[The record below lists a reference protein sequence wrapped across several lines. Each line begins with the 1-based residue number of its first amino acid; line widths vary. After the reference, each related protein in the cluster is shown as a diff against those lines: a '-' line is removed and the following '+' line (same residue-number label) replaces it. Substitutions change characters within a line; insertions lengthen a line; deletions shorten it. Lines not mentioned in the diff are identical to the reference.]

1 MLVTQ
6 IIALIAL
13 AICFV
18 LLLSHFIRIIR
29 LGKPKDFS
37 EKSGSVAKGVAYS
50 NTVAMM
56 PQNKESAYLHIPS
69 YALGMLFH
77 IGIFTSILIFILSF
91 FDFFNQW
98 IINDQCIHYVLPL
111 ITAVGATAGLSLFIK
126 RLVNRNLRNLT
137 NPDDYLS
144 NGFTTLFQ
152 LATTLFLLM
161 PACNCMVNTYYI
173 VTTILLLYMPVGK
186 LKHLLYYFS
195 ARYHLGFFYGWRNV
209 WPQQKDAE

>member
-13 AICFV
+13 AICFIFMFF
-18 LLLSHFIRIIR
+18 HFVRIIR

-56 PQNKESAYLHIPS
+56 PQNKESAYLHLPS
-69 YALGMLFH
+69 YALGILFH
-77 IGIFTSILIFILSF
+77 IGIFSSFLILILSF

-98 IINDQCIHYVLPL
+98 IVNDQCIHYILP
-111 ITAVGATAGLSLFIK
+111 IVTATGAIAGLSLFIK
-126 RLVNRNLRNLT
+126 RLINRNLRNLT
-137 NPDDYLS
+137 NPDDFLS

-152 LATTLFLLM
+152 IATTCYLLL

-173 VTTILLLYMPVGK
+173 VTAILLLYMPIGK
-186 LKHLLYYFS
+186 LKHLLYFFS

-209 WPQQKDAE
+209 WPQK

>member
-18 LLLSHFIRIIR
+18 LMCTHFIRIVR

-56 PQNKESAYLHIPS
+56 PQNKESAYLHLPS
-69 YALGMLFH
+69 YALGILFH
-77 IGIFTSILIFILSF
+77 IGIFSCMLIFVLSF

-98 IINDQCIHYVLPL
+98 LINDKGIHYLLPAL
-111 ITAVGATAGLSLFIK
+111 TAVTAFAGCCLFVK

-152 LATTLFLLM
+152 IATTLYLLM
-161 PACNCMVNTYYI
+161 PACSCMVNTYYI
-173 VTTILLLYMPVGK
+173 MAAILFLYMPVGK
-186 LKHLLYYFS
+186 LKHVLYFFS

-209 WPQQKDAE
+209 WPQKKDA

>member
-18 LLLSHFIRIIR
+18 LMCAHFIRIVR

-56 PQNKESAYLHIPS
+56 PQNKESAYLHLPS
-69 YALGMLFH
+69 YALGILFH
-77 IGIFTSILIFILSF
+77 IGIFSCMLIFVLSF

-98 IINDQCIHYVLPL
+98 ISNDKGIHYLLPVLTS
-111 ITAVGATAGLSLFIK
+111 ITAIAGICLFVK

-144 NGFTTLFQ
+144 NGLTTLFQ
-152 LATTLFLLM
+152 IATTLYLLM
-161 PACNCMVNTYYI
+161 PTCSCAVNTYYI
-173 VTTILLLYMPVGK
+173 MAAILFLYMPVGK
-186 LKHLLYYFS
+186 LKHVLYFFS

-209 WPQQKDAE
+209 WPQKKDA

>member
-18 LLLSHFIRIIR
+18 LMCAHFIRIIR

-56 PQNKESAYLHIPS
+56 PQNKESAYLHLPS
-69 YALGMLFH
+69 YALGILFH
-77 IGIFTSILIFILSF
+77 IGIFSCMLIFVLSF

-98 IINDQCIHYVLPL
+98 IINDKGIHYLLPAL
-111 ITAVGATAGLSLFIK
+111 TAVTATAGFCLFVK
-126 RLVNRNLRNLT
+126 RLINRNLRNLT

-152 LATTLFLLM
+152 IATTLYLLM
-161 PACNCMVNTYYI
+161 PACGCMVNTYYI
-173 VTTILLLYMPVGK
+173 MAAILFLYMPVGK
-186 LKHLLYYFS
+186 LKHLLYFFS

-209 WPQQKDAE
+209 WPQKKDA

>member
-1 MLVTQ
+1 MLITQ

-18 LLLSHFIRIIR
+18 LLLSHFIRIIH

-50 NTVAMM
+50 NTIAMM
-56 PQNKESAYLHIPS
+56 PQNKESAYLHLPS
-69 YALGMLFH
+69 YTLGILFH
-77 IGIFTSILIFILSF
+77 IGIFTSMVIFILSF

-98 IINDQCIHYVLPL
+98 ITNDQCIHYLLPIL
-111 ITAVGATAGLSLFIK
+111 TAVGTVAGLSLFIK
-126 RLVNRNLRNLT
+126 RLINRNLRSLT

-144 NGFTTLFQ
+144 NAFTTLFQ
-152 LATTLFLLM
+152 LSTTLYLLM
-161 PACNCMVNTYYI
+161 PTCACMLNTYYI
-173 VTTILLLYMPVGK
+173 MVTLLFLYMPLGK
-186 LKHLLYYFS
+186 LKHLVYFFA

-209 WPQQKDAE
+209 WPQKNDAE

>member
-18 LLLSHFIRIIR
+18 LMCAHFIRIIR

-56 PQNKESAYLHIPS
+56 PQNKESAYLHLPS
-69 YALGMLFH
+69 YALGILFH
-77 IGIFTSILIFILSF
+77 IGIFSCMLIFVLSF

-98 IINDQCIHYVLPL
+98 LINDKGIHYMLTAL
-111 ITAVGATAGLSLFIK
+111 TAVTAFAGFCLFVK
-126 RLVNRNLRNLT
+126 RLINRNLRNLT

-152 LATTLFLLM
+152 IATTLYLLM
-161 PACNCMVNTYYI
+161 PACGCMVNTYYI
-173 VTTILLLYMPVGK
+173 MAAILFLYMPVGK
-186 LKHLLYYFS
+186 LKHLLYFFS

-209 WPQQKDAE
+209 WPQKKDA

>member
-18 LLLSHFIRIIR
+18 LLFSHFIRVIR

-50 NTVAMM
+50 NTIAMM

-77 IGIFTSILIFILSF
+77 IGIFTSILVFLLSF
-91 FDFFNQW
+91 FNFFNHW
-98 IINDQCIHYVLPL
+98 LCNDHFIHYL
-111 ITAVGATAGLSLFIK
+111 IPVVTGVGTISGICLFIK

-137 NPDDYLS
+137 NPDDFLS

-152 LATTLFLLM
+152 LATTLYLFM
-161 PACNCMVNTYYI
+161 PACMCMVNIYYI
-173 VTTILLLYMPVGK
+173 ITAILLLYMPVGK
-186 LKHLLYYFS
+186 LKHLVYYFS

-209 WPQQKDAE
+209 WPQKKDAE

>member
-18 LLLSHFIRIIR
+18 LLLSHFVRIIH

-56 PQNKESAYLHIPS
+56 PQNKESAYLHLPS
-69 YALGMLFH
+69 YALGILFH
-77 IGIFTSILIFILSF
+77 IGIFSSFLIFILSF
-91 FDFFNQW
+91 FEFFNQW
-98 IINDQCIHYVLPL
+98 IINDQGIHYILP
-111 ITAVGATAGLSLFIK
+111 IVTAAGAIAGLSLFVK
-126 RLVNRNLRNLT
+126 RLINRNLRNLT
-137 NPDDYLS
+137 NPDDFLS

-152 LATTLFLLM
+152 IATTCYLLL
-161 PACNCMVNTYYI
+161 PACNCMMNTYYI
-173 VTTILLLYMPVGK
+173 VTAILLLYMPIGK
-186 LKHLLYYFS
+186 LKHLLYFFS

-209 WPQQKDAE
+209 WPQK

>member
-18 LLLSHFIRIIR
+18 LLLSHFVRIIH

-56 PQNKESAYLHIPS
+56 PQNKESAYLHLPS
-69 YALGMLFH
+69 YALGILFH
-77 IGIFTSILIFILSF
+77 IGIFSCMLIFVLSF

-98 IINDQCIHYVLPL
+98 IINDKGIHYLLPAL
-111 ITAVGATAGLSLFIK
+111 TAVTAFAGFCLFVK
-126 RLVNRNLRNLT
+126 RLINRNLRNLT

-152 LATTLFLLM
+152 IATTLYLLM
-161 PACNCMVNTYYI
+161 PACGCMVNTYYI
-173 VTTILLLYMPVGK
+173 MAAILFLYMPVGK
-186 LKHLLYYFS
+186 LKHLLYFFS

-209 WPQQKDAE
+209 WPQKKDA

>member
-1 MLVTQ
+1 MSTTQ
-6 IIALIAL
+6 IIALVAL
-13 AICFV
+13 ALCFV
-18 LLLSHFIRIIR
+18 ALLAHFVRIIR

-37 EKSGSVAKGVAYS
+37 EKSGNVAQGVVYA

-77 IGIFTSILIFILSF
+77 IGTFSCFLLFILSF
-91 FDFFNQW
+91 FNFFNQW
-98 IINDQCIHYVLPL
+98 LSSDAFIHYL
-111 ITAVGATAGLSLFIK
+111 IPIFLAVTATSGICLFVK
-126 RLVNRNLRNLT
+126 RLVNKDLHALT

-144 NGFTTLFQ
+144 NAFTTLFQ
-152 LATTLFLLM
+152 VATVLYLLM
-161 PACNCMVNTYYI
+161 PLQACAVNTYYI
-173 VTTILLLYMPVGK
+173 VCAVLFLYMPVGK

-209 WPQQKDAE
+209 WPQKKEK

>member
-37 EKSGSVAKGVAYS
+37 EKSGNVAKGVVYS

-91 FDFFNQW
+91 FEFFNQW

-111 ITAVGATAGLSLFIK
+111 ITAVGAIAGLSLFIK

-161 PACNCMVNTYYI
+161 PACSCMVNTYYI